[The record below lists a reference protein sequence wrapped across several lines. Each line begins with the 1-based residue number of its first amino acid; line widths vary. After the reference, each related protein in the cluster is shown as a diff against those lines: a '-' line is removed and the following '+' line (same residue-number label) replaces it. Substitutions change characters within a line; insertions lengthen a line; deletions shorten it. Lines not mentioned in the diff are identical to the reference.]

1 MQIVPR
7 EEHDSQIRVYFL
19 RLFDI
24 CPPPRSDA
32 YADYTLYYTLTKV
45 SMKTGGTKM
54 TAQGF

>member
-1 MQIVPR
+1 MQITPR

-19 RLFDI
+19 RLFEI
-24 CPPPRSDA
+24 PPPLPRSDA
-32 YADYTLYYTLTKV
+32 YADYTLTKV